1 MSYKVKDL
9 GIKCYFFNDI
19 INTTYFDPDKIKIDK
34 ESYKNIAIYYI
45 GYFTIKDSK
54 YIKINSVD
62 TLYLTFNNVNGYFEE
77 INGNKYLML
86 LLTKARKEKI
96 KKYEELW
103 SKTWDLIRS
112 ITKKSDDYE
121 EKYMKITFNSDDELP
136 LNKTIEFPR
145 TITVVKVVFH
155 ENNKYYPQIVLDKC
169 LYKLQVR
176 MRTRKLSGTTKL
188 SCMAKK
194 KMFLCFTCLFINCN
208 YIIDT
213 C

>member
-1 MSYKVKDL
+1 
-9 GIKCYFFNDI
+9 
-19 INTTYFDPDKIKIDK
+19 
-34 ESYKNIAIYYI
+34 
-45 GYFTIKDSK
+45 
-54 YIKINSVD
+54 
-62 TLYLTFNNVNGYFEE
+62 
-77 INGNKYLML
+77 ML
-86 LLTKARKEKI
+86 VLTKARNEKI

-103 SKTWDLIRS
+103 SKTWDLIRL

-121 EKYMKITFNSDDELP
+121 EKYMKITFNTDDELP
-136 LNKTIEFPR
+136 LNKTIEFPT
-145 TITVVKVVFH
+145 TITVVRVVFH